1 MKEAYILVHQCG
13 FTYNDVKDM
22 PFLERNAF
30 IELRVEESQRE
41 SAEIENAQ
49 SK

>member
-1 MKEAYILVHQCG
+1 MEEAYILVHQCG

-22 PFLERNAF
+22 TFIERNSF
-30 IELRVEESQRE
+30 IKLRVEESERE
-41 SAEIENAQ
+41 SAEMENAQ